1 MMLPCWMAGGYPVPC
16 RERMFPTMVRGS
28 VDGTTLA
35 GSRLRIGPI
44 RRSTPAETMAS
55 SQRLQSSVT
64 ASNQFAVPT
73 IPALAKTGVSYQ
85 PDPALQRQPPWV
97 IRKSL
102 SRNQRTFQETT
113 APTSRPESG
122 RQSLQLCRAP
132 RVLEDVSRPEALH
145 ERLPMEQVDPVFG
158 SVQWVIADQI
168 VIADQWVLPA
178 SGFGLQD
185 AQ

>member
-44 RRSTPAETMAS
+44 RRSTPTETRATS
-55 SQRLQSSVT
+55 LRLQRVT
-64 ASNQFAVPT
+64 NLPCQRSLPWPKRKYHT
-73 IPALAKTGVSYQ
+73 SRTQ
-85 PDPALQRQPPWV
+85 PCKDNLRGCSEN
-97 IRKSL
+97 R
-102 SRNQRTFQETT
+102 SRRTNG
-113 APTSRPESG
+113 APTSRSEPG
-122 RQSLQLCRAP
+122 RQSRQRCRAP
-132 RVLEDVSRPEALH
+132 RVLEDIPRPEAVH